1 MRTSRLL
8 ATPGGPKIPQQQQAP
23 SSSRKAAPQGGGVS
37 AKRPL
42 VGSTSSTPPP
52 APDASLD
59 LDRRVQTL
67 AQALKEKTD
76 ELHAAHMEIC
86 RAKQMVLSLENRAS
100 LSPTHRADVT
110 LGNSAFDRKVVTW
123 LVRSGMMNST
133 SAADEEQARHA
144 KVSAPSTAIPAG
156 TTLTARKV
164 MRISLD
170 LEAEAE
176 AEAES
181 QGHKEKQGGDVVVEE
196 VEEAGEAKA
205 ETEVEAEREPDE
217 KSQAVSHPEPG
228 PVVEPESDAEAVSQ
242 PDAEATTQDDAATLA
257 ASEEPGAEQTP
268 ARVADAG
275 DGDDSSVDS
284 GFGEL
289 GVGELPQDHV
299 RLDEHRLRI
308 GEQTPHS
315 DEQFDDA
322 DDNALALIYSKP
334 GIASSAVYI
343 SATDLYMI
351 IMQELLDLK
360 QVLQEGSVLDFH
372 SQGGY

>member
-23 SSSRKAAPQGGGVS
+23 SSSRKAAPLGGVS

-59 LDRRVQTL
+59 LERRVQTL

-144 KVSAPSTAIPAG
+144 KVSAPSTVIPAG
-156 TTLTARKV
+156 TTQTARKV

-170 LEAEAE
+170 LEAEAKT
-176 AEAES
+176 EAES
-181 QGHKEKQGGDVVVEE
+181 QGHKEEQGGDVVVEE

-217 KSQAVSHPEPG
+217 KSQAVSYPEPG
-228 PVVEPESDAEAVSQ
+228 PVVEPESDAEAVSH
-242 PDAEATTQDDAATLA
+242 PEAEATTQDDATLA
-257 ASEEPGAEQTP
+257 ASEEPGVEQTL

-289 GVGELPQDHV
+289 GVGELPPDHV

-322 DDNALALIYSKP
+322 DDNAMALIYSKP